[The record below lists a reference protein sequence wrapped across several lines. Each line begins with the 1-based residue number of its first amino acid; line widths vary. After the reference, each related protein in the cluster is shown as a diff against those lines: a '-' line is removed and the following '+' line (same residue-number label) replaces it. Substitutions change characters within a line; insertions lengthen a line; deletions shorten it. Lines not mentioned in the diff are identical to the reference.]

1 MRSSRRRSLTSADGG
16 ASVDSR
22 PIGMFDS
29 GIGGLTVLHECL
41 LAHPH
46 EDFIYLGDTG
56 RFPYGPRSIDE
67 LKVYAYQIASHLAG
81 KDIKLLVV
89 ACNSATAAALPWLQE
104 HMETAIIGAVHP
116 GAEAAVQTTRSRR
129 LGVMATVATVASGSY
144 TRAVHSLDAGIR
156 VFCQPCPD
164 LATMIQNGDVFSREV
179 VDAVSSYAEPLR
191 QAGVDT
197 VILGST
203 HYPLA
208 APMIQRALGK
218 EVALVNSAEEIA
230 REVGEVLERKDI
242 GNDRGRRGDIA
253 FFCTGDVE
261 PFAEVGARFLQMPL
275 DDVGKVELSE
285 LERIVLA

>member
-1 MRSSRRRSLTSADGG
+1 
-16 ASVDSR
+16 VDSR

-56 RFPYGPRSIDE
+56 RFPYGPRPLEE
-67 LKVYAYQIASHLAG
+67 LRAFAYQIASHLVER
-81 KDIKLLVV
+81 DVKLLVV

-104 HMETAIIGAVHP
+104 HMEASIIGAVHP

-129 LGVMATVATVASGSY
+129 LGVMATAATIESGSY
-144 TRAVHSLDAGIR
+144 TRAVHGLDAGIE
-156 VFCQPCPD
+156 VVPQACPD
-164 LATMIQNGDVFSREV
+164 LASMIQNGDVFSREV
-179 VDAVSSYAEPLR
+179 VDAVESYTSPLR
-191 QAGVDT
+191 EAGVDT

-218 EVALVNSAEEIA
+218 GVALVNSAEEIA
-230 REVGEVLERKDI
+230 REVGEVLARKGI
-242 GNDRGRRGDIA
+242 GNDPERRGEIS
-253 FFCTGDVE
+253 FYCTGDVDT
-261 PFAEVGARFLQMPL
+261 FTGVGARFLQMPL
-275 DDVGKVELSE
+275 DDVRRVKLSE
-285 LERIVLA
+285 LERIVPA